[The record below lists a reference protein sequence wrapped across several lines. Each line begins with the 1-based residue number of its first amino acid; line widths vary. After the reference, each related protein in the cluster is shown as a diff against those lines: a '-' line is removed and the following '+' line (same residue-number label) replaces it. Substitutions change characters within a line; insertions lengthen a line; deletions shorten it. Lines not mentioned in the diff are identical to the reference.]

1 MHGTLHQLERTS
13 AAHAFCA
20 EQFGEDLVLTANDCG
35 FNATLRDYARLGQ
48 LYLDQGGGVIPAGWV
63 AATRDAN
70 PSVFGAPY
78 TEVLPGGAYRNQ
90 WWVEDTQSR
99 ALYARGVFGQMISV
113 NWDHR
118 MVAVKLSSWPEFQNP
133 NLTRA
138 TMRAL
143 HAIAE
148 HLS

>member
-1 MHGTLHQLERTS
+1 MQPPGQSDTS
-13 AAHAFCA
+13 LLFHLTMQAVVVDQ
-20 EQFGEDLVLTANDCG
+20 QFTVETIAV
-35 FNATLRDYARLGQ
+35 
-48 LYLDQGGGVIPAGWV
+48 LDQGGGIIPAGWV

-118 MVAVKLSSWPEFQNP
+118 MVAVKLSSWPDFQNP